1 MSDPELARR
10 RAVVYGCA
18 GPTLGAEERAFF
30 RAARPL
36 GFILFGRNC
45 RAPEQVRRLVDALR
59 DAVEDADAPILI
71 DQEGGRVQRLG
82 PPHWRRRPPARLFGY
97 LARADPA
104 AGAAA
109 ARLAARLIAADLAG
123 LGITVNC
130 APVLDL
136 PVAGSHGVIGDRAFA
151 ADGATVA
158 ALGRA
163 FCTGLLEGGVL
174 PVIKHIPGHGRA
186 RVDSHLEL
194 PRVGEPVAALA
205 SDFAPFAALN
215 DMPLAMTAHVL
226 YQALDAANPATL
238 SAAVIA
244 GTLRGRIGFDGMLVS
259 DDISMNALS
268 GAVPSRAARA
278 LAAGCDVVLHGNGE
292 MAEMT
297 SIADAVGT
305 LAAPAAARWRAAA
318 ARRRPPRDFDAEAA
332 ERSLLALTGT
342 RIEQADGP

>member
-1 MSDPELARR
+1 MSDAELARR

-45 RAPEQVRRLVDALR
+45 RAPAQVRRLVDALR

-82 PPHWRRRPPARLFGY
+82 PPHWRRRPPARLFGD
-97 LARADPA
+97 LARADA

-109 ARLAARLIAADLAG
+109 ARLAARLIAADLAC

-186 RVDSHLEL
+186 RVDSHREL

-244 GTLRGRIGFDGMLVS
+244 RTVRGRIGFDGVLVS

-268 GAVPSRAARA
+268 GTVPRRAARA
-278 LAAGCDVVLHGNGE
+278 LAAGCDVVLHGNGD

-297 SIADAVGT
+297 SIAEAVGT
-305 LAAPAAARWRAAA
+305 LAGPSAARWRAAA
-318 ARRRPPRDFDAEAA
+318 ARRRTPRDFDAEAA
-332 ERSLLALTGT
+332 ERSLRSLTRA
-342 RIEQADGP
+342 RIAQAHGP